1 MGREQSAI
9 KGCSRPVAD
18 DQRTEPKQP
27 RYPARMMLNANTC
40 VTCSLVD
47 FPAVQESGELM
58 PEVGS
63 LKPLSNSKVTI
74 FSPCNGTVEEGFYRC
89 IFPFAIWYV
98 LRQSTSKNEK
108 RLGIANLSQ
117 LMMKLH
123 KFLRSKLWV
132 IRRIFHQKFTVC
144 CGSKTDI
151 HASPANLVFRIQ
163 MAGTLGC

>member
-1 MGREQSAI
+1 
-9 KGCSRPVAD
+9 
-18 DQRTEPKQP
+18 
-27 RYPARMMLNANTC
+27 MLNANTC

-132 IRRIFHQKFTVC
+132 IRRIVHQKVTVC
-144 CGSKTDI
+144 CGLRTVGHQRLLPAKSSRSMEQARAT
-151 HASPANLVFRIQ
+151 ASDLPAGQIQAHLFAQ
-163 MAGTLGC
+163 MALKAYVEQQR